1 MIPSR
6 NSTTC
11 PIVSQNTF
19 GNELLRSCI
28 PQDLVMCISYRNTN
42 CFRFSQLTV
51 ASSCLAP
58 NHTALKSH
66 VTPKRPMTNDEVEL
80 FNFLLS
86 FVTLRLS
93 FLYIV
98 WPFILSVS
106 NLKTLKTKAV
116 KNNSLK
122 EKFMLWLIFNPGLS
136 LTGPSIPYRKPE
148 RSQQSANKIK
158 NT

>member
-1 MIPSR
+1 
-6 NSTTC
+6 
-11 PIVSQNTF
+11 
-19 GNELLRSCI
+19 
-28 PQDLVMCISYRNTN
+28 
-42 CFRFSQLTV
+42 
-51 ASSCLAP
+51 
-58 NHTALKSH
+58 
-66 VTPKRPMTNDEVEL
+66 MTNDEVEL